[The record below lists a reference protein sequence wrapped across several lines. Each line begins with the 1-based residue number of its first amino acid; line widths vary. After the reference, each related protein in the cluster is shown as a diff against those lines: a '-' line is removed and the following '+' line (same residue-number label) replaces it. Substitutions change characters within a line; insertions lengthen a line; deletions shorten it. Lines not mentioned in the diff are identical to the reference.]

1 MVVAGLSA
9 YHDTLESE
17 MQIIPNGQS
26 DYSADM
32 AFKLSGEIRDVDD
45 GKIYKIDTGKA
56 YQSLLFILD
65 NKIYSILTVQVN
77 GLVDANGHT
86 NKQNEFM
93 WLDAENLTP
102 EGSTYKGTD
111 TIIAEDLGFKC
122 NVYEYISPTSGQ
134 TYTYYIGIDKPLIYK
149 IECQIH
155 GLAYV
160 EPNSIVTNMAITAK
174 LYQASVIEGDYEA
187 GETGDI
193 QSVQMEG
200 KEKIRMNY
208 TYEDAVTNNYSANLN
223 IKTISNNKFLTN
235 TFINAYEMY
244 KEFTLTLD
252 KNSNTDEQYLKI
264 YVPCTDGGHLG
275 NDRYYEI
282 VDDKIISIR
291 YSHSVNYAYTDKD
304 LTTYEWN
311 YTINSIYDETGK
323 TLEKITIEGSMYQH
337 KYTYDTP
344 YVSNIEFN
352 FESTGAD
359 L

>member
-1 MVVAGLSA
+1 MVVAGFSA
-9 YHDTLESE
+9 YHNTLESE

-32 AFKLSGEIRDVDD
+32 AFKLSGEIKDVDD
-45 GKIYKIDTGKA
+45 GKIYKIDNGRA

-77 GLVDANGHT
+77 SLVDANGNT

-111 TIIAEDLGFKC
+111 AIIVENLSLKC
-122 NVYEYISPTSGQ
+122 NVYEYVSPTSGQ
-134 TYTYYIGIDKPLIYK
+134 IYTYYIGIDKPLIYK

-160 EPNSIVTNMAITAK
+160 ESNSMVTNMSITAK
-174 LYQASVIEGDYEA
+174 LYQASVAEGDYET
-187 GETGDI
+187 GKTGDV
-193 QSVQMEG
+193 QNVQMG
-200 KEKIRMNY
+200 GNEKVYMNDN
-208 TYEDAVTNNYSANLN
+208 YEDAVTNNHSANLN

-235 TFINAYEMY
+235 TFINAYGMY

-252 KNSNTDEQYLKI
+252 DDSNIDEQYLKM
-264 YVPCTDGGHLG
+264 YVPCTDGGHFG
-275 NDRYYEI
+275 NERYYEI

-291 YSHSVNYAYTDKD
+291 YSHNVNYAYTDKD
-304 LTTYEWN
+304 LTTHEWN
-311 YTINSIYDETGK
+311 YTINSIYDKTGK
-323 TLEKITIEGSMYQH
+323 TLEKITIEGSIYQH
-337 KYTYDTP
+337 KYIYDTP
-344 YVSNIEFN
+344 YISNIEFN
-352 FESTGAD
+352 FESTGVD